1 MAGRHRI
8 SSPLFLFA
16 APDLLCCDM
25 SPLVPHKRIA
35 SNLQM
40 QRMSW
45 PPLMTLLIPPDPP
58 DPPNPPDLLRAL
70 HFPTTD
76 SLFICNQSSVCL
88 HRRGLLS
95 SYLAAVL
102 PPPNS
107 SQFSFSIS
115 AVSSSLNTI
124 NLLMSFASY
133 CGVVLTSDILIS
145 SNAMKLS
152 GGLIIR
158 RGRPVSISD
167 PCALQ
172 QLFTFGF
179 WTTTASPT
187 GRGELD
193 PSALSGEQ
201 TENGGSKSRHF
212 RPFDYGSRVFQLLPA
227 NVRLSKLFEIHIV
240 SSGSSVGA
248 STEKGQFA
256 PPLPRAL
263 TPTPKYCA
271 RKLDRPKTL
280 CLSPDVCSNTLKQ
293 NECDDYMLRS
303 ILVTSYWRQHSNVEV
318 QDFDPIKPFNPS
330 SNSIVLN
337 VRMKAKL
344 VFEIHLLSLISFVE
358 FRTDRACFIF
368 KSSQIWLHFLGVAY
382 GFRASHQKL
391 LLVNSPSASY
401 WCFNVVFDYQ
411 LFCRTIALEIKVKFL
426 HGVLHLVELD
436 SPLIRYIFPCLVMLY
451 IIVVPFEHAPGSS
464 VSVVNFYAH

>member
-58 DPPNPPDLLRAL
+58 DPPDPQIYFVLYIFRLLTR
-70 HFPTTD
+70 
-76 SLFICNQSSVCL
+76 SSYATNHL

-95 SYLAAVL
+95 SYLADVL

-133 CGVVLTSDILIS
+133 CGVVLTSNILIS
-145 SNAMKLS
+145 SNAVKLS
-152 GGLIIR
+152 GDLIVQ
-158 RGRPVSISD
+158 RGRPISISD
-167 PCALQ
+167 PCAMQ

-179 WTTTASPT
+179 WTTAASHT

-193 PSALSGEQ
+193 PSVLSGEQ
-201 TENGGSKSRHF
+201 TENGGCDIPPNKTLICSLCLDFGVLMIYWNFSSKSRHL

-227 NVRLSKLFEIHIV
+227 NVKLSKLFEIHIV

-256 PPLPRAL
+256 PPLPCAL
-263 TPTPKYCA
+263 TPTPK
-271 RKLDRPKTL
+271 
-280 CLSPDVCSNTLKQ
+280 
-293 NECDDYMLRS
+293 
-303 ILVTSYWRQHSNVEV
+303 
-318 QDFDPIKPFNPS
+318 
-330 SNSIVLN
+330 
-337 VRMKAKL
+337 
-344 VFEIHLLSLISFVE
+344 
-358 FRTDRACFIF
+358 
-368 KSSQIWLHFLGVAY
+368 
-382 GFRASHQKL
+382 ASHQNL

-436 SPLIRYIFPCLVMLY
+436 SPLISTYSEPKASIKLLLFLAFCHIFIREVVKREPML
-451 IIVVPFEHAPGSS
+451 GS
-464 VSVVNFYAH
+464 VDAAV